1 MSRCVDL
8 ASKLY
13 MRHMVVLFDAVPKSV
28 ISDVL
33 ERTVTVVDP
42 DAGHAEFTRNA
53 AGYVTRVEETGMPA
67 VELGYD
73 ALGRVSSVSMTG
85 PGGACTYDAAGNVTR
100 IECDGRPTLD
110 LEWNGQYQLVS
121 VSTNGVFAEG
131 YAYDAIG
138 RRASTTTLAG
148 TTRHVKYDKWHVV
161 ADLDEQNNVVAS
173 YTWGDGI
180 DRLLAVKVGDASYYP
195 LADIQG
201 TVWGYVDSQNNVVAR
216 WRYDAW
222 GSVVDESVS
231 VPALASLRYRFQ
243 CREWSA
249 ATGLVN
255 FRMRWYDP
263 ET

>member
-180 DRLLAVKVGDASYYP
+180 GQASRGQGRRRFVLSAGRHTGNGLGLRRLAEQRRRPLAVRRLG
-195 LADIQG
+195 Q
-201 TVWGYVDSQNNVVAR
+201 R
-216 WRYDAW
+216 R
-222 GSVVDESVS
+222 
-231 VPALASLRYRFQ
+231 R
-243 CREWSA
+243 
-249 ATGLVN
+249 
-255 FRMRWYDP
+255 
-263 ET
+263 